1 MQLTVQDLEVDVRF
15 TPYFRTYP
23 GSSLHVVLERE
34 ILIVFIIVDY
44 VKEQEMQFVRQPFPE
59 SDSRKVSWRRT
70 RKPSTN
76 YNFVLSKGPLP
87 IYGCQA

>member
-1 MQLTVQDLEVDVRF
+1 M
-15 TPYFRTYP
+15 
-23 GSSLHVVLERE
+23 
-34 ILIVFIIVDY
+34 IVFIIVDY

-76 YNFVLSKGPLP
+76 YNFVLYEGSSPYLWLPSIISGNILKRLKTLNEWVKIVLSKMWRKLEV
-87 IYGCQA
+87 